1 MGKPLVLV
9 PAPPWVLSSF
19 AHVCQILLPLVPWN
33 TLSPLYLVYVNHSIE
48 LPFRLTL
55 VMSRCYLH
63 AKMPETALG
72 EVSSDGKKNDSVRSH
87 VTCKFTGLR
96 RYMGRCREKDGEQ
109 WAERKQIG
117 VRKVRRPQQAPG
129 TSHQEREEP
138 KQSHT
143 GKHQEGLKR
152 YNKMHSCKPDLQECE
167 YPNSS
172 SSSK

>member
-1 MGKPLVLV
+1 M
-9 PAPPWVLSSF
+9 
-19 AHVCQILLPLVPWN
+19 
-33 TLSPLYLVYVNHSIE
+33 YVNHSIE

-63 AKMPETALG
+63 PKMPETALG

-87 VTCKFTGLR
+87 VTCKYTWLR

-117 VRKVRRPQQAPG
+117 VRKVRRPQQAQVI
-129 TSHQEREEP
+129 SKQEKEEP

-152 YNKMHSCKPDLQECE
+152 CNKMQSWKPDLQGCEC
-167 YPNSS
+167 PKSS
-172 SSSK
+172 SSSQQWKQNQENVPQTGLQDNRMGKGTFKN